1 MRTASLASIVVVLA
15 VESAGTHA
23 KVNAAVVT
31 TPAPA
36 GEELS
41 KDYDLA
47 VGDKPV
53 PVYTCRVSTIPFDQ
67 VWPGY
72 QRPLN
77 QTEQAGF
84 AYWDMSA
91 PVNVVVR
98 SKQPVRSVMVRP
110 ISLGT
115 KPTVKGDRVMFEMSK
130 PGSVVVEIN
139 GSHRALHLFANPLEK
154 DVPPPNAAG
163 VRFFGPGVHHPGI
176 INMVTNQ
183 TIYIASGAVVY
194 GSIQAN
200 NVSNIR
206 IGGRGIIDVSQ
217 FDRTNSFGAIRLTE
231 CSNAVISGIVLRDPN
246 VWGCSLFGCRNAA
259 ISNVK
264 LIGLW
269 RYNADGIDIC
279 NSQDVTIRDSFIRSF
294 DDSIVLKG
302 TGGAYGNRP
311 VHNVKAT
318 GCVIWNDWG
327 IALEIG
333 AETSAPE
340 ISDILFEDCDIIRAT
355 QVALGISHGDR
366 ATVRD
371 VRYKNIRIELG
382 DDNPR
387 PRLQASPEDRYE
399 SKPGDDY
406 LPLLLAVNI
415 NATPYSKDVELG
427 NVRDVLLENVSVTG
441 PRMPESFLRGFDAG
455 HTVQGITINN
465 LRFNGKPIQD
475 ATAAHLAIGPHVS
488 DVRFK

>member
-1 MRTASLASIVVVLA
+1 MVFAAQ
-15 VESAGTHA
+15 SAETHA
-23 KVNAAVVT
+23 KANAAVVAA
-31 TPAPA
+31 PAPA
-36 GEELS
+36 GEALS
-41 KDYDLA
+41 KDYDLT
-47 VGDKPV
+47 VCGQPV
-53 PVYTCRVSTIPFDQ
+53 PVYSCRVSAIPFDQ

-72 QRPLN
+72 QRPLD
-77 QTEQAGF
+77 QTEPAGF

-91 PVNVVVR
+91 PVKVVVR
-98 SKQPVRSVMVRP
+98 SKQPVRSVAIRP
-110 ISLGT
+110 VSLGT
-115 KPTVKGDRVMFEMSK
+115 KPTVKGDQIMFDMSK

-154 DVPPPNAAG
+154 DAPHPDAVG

-176 INMVTNQ
+176 INLVSNQ

-200 NVSNIR
+200 NVSNLR
-206 IGGRGIIDVSQ
+206 ICGRGILDVSQ
-217 FDRTNSFGAIRLTE
+217 FGRKESFGAIRLAG

-279 NSQDVTIRDSFIRSF
+279 NSQDVTLRNCFIRSF

-302 TGGAYGNRP
+302 TGGAFDNQP

-327 IALEIG
+327 VALEIG
-333 AETSAPE
+333 AETRAPE
-340 ISDILFEDCDIIRAT
+340 ISGICFEDCDIIRAT
-355 QVALGISHGDR
+355 QVAFGISHGDR

-371 VRYKNIRIELG
+371 IRYKNIRFDMG

-399 SKPGDDY
+399 PKPDDDY
-406 LPLLLAVNI
+406 LPFLLAINI
-415 NATPYSKDVELG
+415 NGTPYSKDVEHG
-427 NVRDVLLENVSVTG
+427 NVRDVLLQNVWVSG

-455 HTVQGITINN
+455 HTVQGITIDN
-465 LRFNGKPIQD
+465 LRFNGQPIPD
-475 ATAAHLAIGPHVS
+475 AKAAHLAIGPHVS